1 MNIRTYSSLFS
12 AKEDPEPY
20 SLACL
25 VKWTKVYP
33 LTGKPCWVLVYSAL
47 LVSLFSG
54 EAFEEMIAGVTWP
67 CNLPPGWSVVW
78 DGPSADADSD
88 PQEWCLVW
96 TLSRCLVTARCRMLL
111 PLNNELSWTVVVKN
125 FCNPISLSE
134 LFHNILNSAEYSEC
148 MKCVLM
154 YSMGLTFMWVIT
166 CEILVYSG
174 FNREFTWGTAEVY
187 TSWIGV
193 ALQRWLAHWAE
204 SFRAVPPQ
212 LVPELSKAYQR
223 VHQAFLTRNP

>member
-1 MNIRTYSSLFS
+1 
-12 AKEDPEPY
+12 
-20 SLACL
+20 
-25 VKWTKVYP
+25 
-33 LTGKPCWVLVYSAL
+33 
-47 LVSLFSG
+47 
-54 EAFEEMIAGVTWP
+54 MIAGVTWP

-125 FCNPISLSE
+125 FCNLISLSK
-134 LFHNILNSAEYSEC
+134 LFYNILNSAKYSEC

-154 YSMGLTFMWVIT
+154 YSLGLTFVWVIT

-174 FNREFTWGTAEVY
+174 FNREFTQGIAGVY
-187 TSWIGV
+187 ASWIGV

-204 SFRAVPPQ
+204 SFWAVPPQ
-212 LVPELSKAYQR
+212 
-223 VHQAFLTRNP
+223 